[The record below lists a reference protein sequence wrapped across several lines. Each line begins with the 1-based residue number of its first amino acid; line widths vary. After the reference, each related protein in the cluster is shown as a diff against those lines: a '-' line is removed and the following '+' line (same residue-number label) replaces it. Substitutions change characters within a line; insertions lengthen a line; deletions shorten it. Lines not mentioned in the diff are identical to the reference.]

1 MAKAGAEAAVVETV
15 EYNVHSNSE
24 KTGLHTLHSCSL
36 QTSWSATVFAL
47 ALSVSAAAGAMFHP
61 SLHKSQGWLCQP
73 GQPGLPHVATPMSRQ
88 YGSWSFR
95 VASIYIFG
103 DYNQLSAISYHAST
117 ALDSVHYCWKSQV
130 TWPRPCVTKLR
141 RIVSSTSCLKLTV
154 YAGWPWL
161 IFLRDGR
168 QRARKHCK
176 DTYRAKRAWQKKPR
190 PHKQKRKSP
199 DGPHAVC
206 QPQQVVFSCCKRQG
220 MINTQMHDAPKTH
233 HIILCWLSQRD

>member
-1 MAKAGAEAAVVETV
+1 M
-15 EYNVHSNSE
+15 
-24 KTGLHTLHSCSL
+24 
-36 QTSWSATVFAL
+36 
-47 ALSVSAAAGAMFHP
+47 
-61 SLHKSQGWLCQP
+61 
-73 GQPGLPHVATPMSRQ
+73 
-88 YGSWSFR
+88 
-95 VASIYIFG
+95 ASIYIFG
-103 DYNQLSAISYHAST
+103 DYNELSAISCHAST
-117 ALDSVHYCWKSQV
+117 ALDSVHHCWRSQV

-199 DGPHAVC
+199 DGPYAVS
-206 QPQQVVFSCCKRQG
+206 QSQQVVFSCCKSQG

>member
-1 MAKAGAEAAVVETV
+1 M
-15 EYNVHSNSE
+15 
-24 KTGLHTLHSCSL
+24 
-36 QTSWSATVFAL
+36 
-47 ALSVSAAAGAMFHP
+47 
-61 SLHKSQGWLCQP
+61 
-73 GQPGLPHVATPMSRQ
+73 
-88 YGSWSFR
+88 
-95 VASIYIFG
+95 ASIYIFV
-103 DYNQLSAISYHAST
+103 DYNQLSAIYCHAST
-117 ALDSVHYCWKSQV
+117 ALDSAHQCWRSQV

-161 IFLRDGR
+161 IFLLDGR

-199 DGPHAVC
+199 DGPYAVC
-206 QPQQVVFSCCKRQG
+206 QPQQVVFSYCNSQA
-220 MINTQMHDAPKTH
+220 MINTQMHGAPKTH